1 METADMSKKTFK
13 VTEASSISKLVAS
26 TTVVQPQSFLFF
38 HRCGKRS
45 HLSKNCR
52 FKNERCHRCGKIGHI
67 APVCRSTKGSTC
79 DTGKRLRQHGR
90 DYSSCKQ
97 QIY

>member
-38 HRCGKRS
+38 S
-45 HLSKNCR
+45 
-52 FKNERCHRCGKIGHI
+52 
-67 APVCRSTKGSTC
+67 
-79 DTGKRLRQHGR
+79 
-90 DYSSCKQ
+90 
-97 QIY
+97 